1 MKVPHDKDRI
11 GGGKEPRP
19 MTSHANGKWDYGS
32 HEEFYQ
38 YYATESTSPEAVHR
52 FRSIRDTVMRL
63 NPRLADLRP
72 CEVADIGCGAGTQS
86 MIWAELGC
94 KVHGIDVN
102 KPLLELARQRAAK
115 AGSGI
120 DFVLGSAVSLPWPNE
135 YVDVCLAVELL
146 EHVGD
151 WESCLK
157 EASRIVRPG
166 GVLFLS
172 TTNVLCPIQE
182 EFNLPL
188 YSWYPGA
195 VKRYC
200 EKLAKTTR
208 PQLANYAK
216 YPAENWFTFYQLR
229 DFLKFQGFQSL
240 DRFDAVDVSRKGP
253 FARKVLRSIRA
264 VPFVRWL
271 AHVATPG
278 TTLIAIKGR

>member
-1 MKVPHDKDRI
+1 
-11 GGGKEPRP
+11 
-19 MTSHANGKWDYGS
+19 
-32 HEEFYQ
+32 
-38 YYATESTSPEAVHR
+38 
-52 FRSIRDTVMRL
+52 MRL
-63 NPRLADLRP
+63 RPSLADLRP

-94 KVHGIDVN
+94 KVHGLDVN
-102 KPLLELARQRAAK
+102 KPLLELARRRAAK
-115 AGSGI
+115 AGYQI
-120 DFVLGSAVSLPWPNE
+120 DLVLGSAVSLPWPDD

-157 EASRIVRPG
+157 EFSRIVRPG

-172 TTNVLCPIQE
+172 TTNVLCPIQQ

-216 YPAENWFTFYQLR
+216 YPAENWFTFYRLR
-229 DFLKFQGFQSL
+229 DFLELKGFESL
-240 DRFDAVDVSRKGP
+240 DRFDSVDSSGKGR
-253 FARKVLRSIRA
+253 FARSILHCIRA
-264 VPFVRWL
+264 VPLLRWL
-271 AHVATPG
+271 GHMATPG
-278 TTLIAIKGR
+278 TSLIAVKRV